1 MRRFTLF
8 KSYINLPRNVYI
20 LFFADIINSAG
31 SFVYPFLAMFLAIK
45 LGYSEYVSGLFL
57 TIVIVAEGLGKL
69 LGGKLADWIGRKIV
83 IIVLSILGAAIYIII
98 AFISESMLIPYLII
112 LAGFLKSG
120 AFPAINALIID
131 STNKGNRNDAFSLL
145 YLGHNIGFA
154 VGPLAA
160 GFLFVNYINLI
171 FLIDALTTF
180 AALIPIVI
188 FVKETLHAKTGFY
201 PDNGTLNDSEKAET
215 GNVIKIFFKR
225 PILYGFA
232 FISIIFSF
240 VYSQASFSLPLY
252 LEDLFSTKGAK
263 FYGTLMTVNAVIVI
277 IMTIFLIAA
286 MKKLNPIISIGF
298 AGILFAA
305 GFGLLF
311 YSRFFYLFII
321 STIIWTFGEII
332 NSVSSNVLI
341 ANYSPMTHRGRFNA
355 IISFISGAGFAIGP
369 VLTGI
374 FVRYR
379 GMKNVWPLTFY
390 LSLFA
395 AIMMG
400 VLFLFEKRALS
411 KKNLNSGEK
420 DGK

>member
-1 MRRFTLF
+1 M
-8 KSYINLPRNVYI
+8 
-20 LFFADIINSAG
+20 
-31 SFVYPFLAMFLAIK
+31 
-45 LGYSEYVSGLFL
+45 
-57 TIVIVAEGLGKL
+57 
-69 LGGKLADWIGRKIV
+69 GGKLADWIGRKIV
-83 IIVLSILGAAIYIII
+83 IIVLSVLGAAIYIII

-171 FLIDALTTF
+171 FLIDALTTL
-180 AALIPIVI
+180 AALIPIAF
-188 FVKETLHAKTGFY
+188 FVKETLHAKTDFY
-201 PDNGTLNDSEKAET
+201 PDNSTLNESEKAET
-215 GNVIKIFFKR
+215 GNVIKIFFRR
-225 PILYGFA
+225 PILYGL
-232 FISIIFSF
+232 
-240 VYSQASFSLPLY
+240 ASFSLPLY

-263 FYGTLMTVNAVIVI
+263 FFGTLMTVNAVIVI

-286 MKKLNPIISIGF
+286 MKKFNPIISIGF

-305 GFGLLF
+305 GFGILF
-311 YSRFFYLFII
+311 YSRFFYLFIV

-332 NSVSSNVLI
+332 NSVSSNVLV

-355 IISFISGAGFAIGP
+355 IISFISGAGFAVGP

-400 VLFLFEKRALS
+400 VLFLVEKKTLA
-411 KKNLNSGEK
+411 KKNLNSGVK
-420 DGK
+420 NGK

>member
-20 LFFADIINSAG
+20 LFIADIINSAG

-57 TIVIVAEGLGKL
+57 TIVIVAESLGKL

-83 IIVLSILGAAIYIII
+83 IIILSILGAAIYIVI
-98 AFISESMLIPYLII
+98 AFLKDFKVIPYLII

-131 STNKGNRNDAFSLL
+131 STNRNNRNDAFSLL

-160 GFLFVNYINLI
+160 GFLFVNHISLI
-171 FLIDALTTF
+171 FLIDALTTL
-180 AALIPIVI
+180 AALMPII
-188 FVKETLHAKTGFY
+188 FFIKETLHEKAGVY
-201 PDNGTLNDSEKAET
+201 SDSGEVNEAERAET
-215 GNVIKIFFKR
+215 GNVLKIFFRK
-225 PILYGFA
+225 PVLYGFA

-252 LEDLFSTKGAK
+252 LEALFNNKGAK
-263 FYGTLMTVNAVIVI
+263 FYGTLMTVNAIIVI

-286 MKKLNPIISIGF
+286 MKKLSPIISIGL
-298 AGILFAA
+298 AGVLFAI
-305 GFGLLF
+305 GFGIIF
-311 YSRFFYLFII
+311 YSGFFYLFII

-355 IISFISGAGFAIGP
+355 IIAFISGAGFAVGP
-369 VLTGI
+369 LLTGLFI
-374 FVRYR
+374 KYN
-379 GMKNVWPLTFY
+379 GMKNVWPLTFW

-395 AIMMG
+395 ALMMC
-400 VLFLFEKRALS
+400 VLLLIEKKTALQ
-411 KKNLNSGEK
+411 KK
-420 DGK
+420 

>member
-20 LFFADIINSAG
+20 LFIADIINSAG

-57 TIVIVAEGLGKL
+57 TIVIVAESLGKL

-83 IIVLSILGAAIYIII
+83 IIILSILGAAIYIVI
-98 AFISESMLIPYLII
+98 AFLKDFKVIPYLII

-131 STNKGNRNDAFSLL
+131 STNRNNRNDAFSLL

-160 GFLFVNYINLI
+160 GFLFVNHISLI
-171 FLIDALTTF
+171 FLIDALTTL
-180 AALIPIVI
+180 AALMPII
-188 FVKETLHAKTGFY
+188 FFIKETLHEKAGVY
-201 PDNGTLNDSEKAET
+201 SDSGEVNEAERAET
-215 GNVIKIFFKR
+215 GNVLKIFFRK
-225 PILYGFA
+225 PVLYGFA

-252 LEDLFSTKGAK
+252 LEALFNNKGAK
-263 FYGTLMTVNAVIVI
+263 FYGTLMTVNAIIVI

-286 MKKLNPIISIGF
+286 MKKLSPIISISL
-298 AGILFAA
+298 AGVLFAI
-305 GFGLLF
+305 GFGIIF
-311 YSRFFYLFII
+311 YSGFFYLFII

-355 IISFISGAGFAIGP
+355 IIAFISGAGFAVGP
-369 VLTGI
+369 LLTGLFI
-374 FVRYR
+374 KYN
-379 GMKNVWPLTFY
+379 GMKNVWPLTFW

-395 AIMMG
+395 ALMMC
-400 VLFLFEKRALS
+400 VLLLIEKKTALQ
-411 KKNLNSGEK
+411 KK
-420 DGK
+420 